1 MGDAIADAKLEP
13 AVEDPPTADA
23 PAALTPPPAALTP
36 PMSGDVTAPVVVD
49 LGRRRGKQIKQL
61 KRGEGPLVRE
71 VDDVIAQVRAGL
83 AADLD
88 GKTLVPLVVVYKQKK
103 KRARP
108 APTGPFSQS

>member
-13 AVEDPPTADA
+13 EVEDPPTADA
-23 PAALTPPPAALTP
+23 PAALTPP
-36 PMSGDVTAPVVVD
+36 MSGDVTAPIVVD
-49 LGRRRGKQIKQL
+49 LGRRRGRQIKQL
-61 KRGEGPLVRE
+61 KRGEGPLARE

>member
-13 AVEDPPTADA
+13 AVEDLPTADA
-23 PAALTPPPAALTP
+23 PAALTPAS
-36 PMSGDVTAPVVVD
+36 SGDVAAPIVVD